1 MGREGNGRLE
11 EQNGRAEEDGL
22 EKGSGAERK

>member
-1 MGREGNGRLE
+1 MGRERNRRLKE
-11 EQNGRAEEDGL
+11 KNERAEEDGL